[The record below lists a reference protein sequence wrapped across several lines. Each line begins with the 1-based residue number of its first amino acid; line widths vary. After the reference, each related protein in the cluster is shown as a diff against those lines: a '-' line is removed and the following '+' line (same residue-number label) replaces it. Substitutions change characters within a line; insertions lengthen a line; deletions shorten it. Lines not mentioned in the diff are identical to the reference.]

1 MRPIFNRL
9 AVAFRSLY
17 SFDRPGCQV
26 RLSIRQRLPV
36 IAFPILLLW
45 YLVRPSPV
53 DATGTAALGGL
64 LLLSYL
70 WARSMAKSVSGERR
84 LHYAALQV
92 GDELEE
98 QVILRNNSAMPALW
112 VEFIDHSNLPGYTF
126 SSVRSTGGNSTTEW
140 HTNTTCTRRGVFT
153 LGPWEMRCGDPF
165 GLFLVRQTWLQKNEI
180 LVYPPL
186 APLPA
191 RLLPHGQVQGEE
203 RPLHQ
208 PLRAETQD
216 AFTARPYQPGDPLRH
231 IHWPI
236 TARHDVPYVKV
247 FEPEDSSTVWLLAD
261 LDAAAHTGQGP
272 DSSLET
278 MILLLASLASELL
291 RQRVAVGLLAYTGS
305 SGTPDEDLPLV
316 VLPQRSSL
324 HLWDILRT
332 LAVLTPAPGRP
343 FQKTLEKARML
354 VGGRDQVLAVTPSLR
369 PEWLAGLHQ
378 LNRGRRGQGASVILL
393 DPVSF
398 SQAQPAEGPA
408 QYRGTYPAQS
418 SGAYG
423 GGGDLGQEAPPKV
436 PLHSSG
442 AELFTSLLARQGIR
456 CSVVQRGELRP
467 IAGAYGELSR
477 WEFKTLGTG
486 RVFVRHAPR
495 QSKGEAK

>member
-1 MRPIFNRL
+1 M
-9 AVAFRSLY
+9 
-17 SFDRPGCQV
+17 
-26 RLSIRQRLPV
+26 
-36 IAFPILLLW
+36 
-45 YLVRPSPV
+45 
-53 DATGTAALGGL
+53 
-64 LLLSYL
+64 
-70 WARSMAKSVSGERR
+70 ARSVSGERH

-98 QVILRNNSAMPALW
+98 QVILQNHSALPALW
-112 VEFIDHSNLPGYTF
+112 AEFIDHSNLPGYTF
-126 SSVRSTGGNSTTEW
+126 SSVRSANGHSSTEW
-140 HTNTTCTRRGVFT
+140 RTNTICTRRGVFT

-165 GLFLVRQTWLQKNEI
+165 GLFLVRQTWLQKNQI

-186 APLPA
+186 APLPS
-191 RLLPHGQVQGEE
+191 RLLPHGQVRGEE

-208 PLRAETQD
+208 PLQAETQD
-216 AFTARPYQPGDPLRH
+216 TFTARPYQPGDPLRH
-231 IHWPI
+231 IHWPV
-236 TARHDVPYVKV
+236 TARHDAPYVKV
-247 FEPEDSSTVWLLAD
+247 FEPEDSSTGWLLAD

-305 SGTPDEDLPLV
+305 SPDASSLLTNTPLPGPNPGEDLPLV
-316 VLPQRSSL
+316 VLPQRSPL

-332 LAVLTPAPGRP
+332 LAVLTPAPGHP
-343 FQKTLEKARML
+343 FQQTLEKARML

-393 DPVSF
+393 DPASF
-398 SQAQPAEGPA
+398 TPTPAADGNTPA
-408 QYRGTYPAQS
+408 LPDSRPAQS
-418 SGAYG
+418 SGA
-423 GGGDLGQEAPPKV
+423 
-436 PLHSSG
+436 
-442 AELFTSLLARQGIR
+442 ELFASLLARQGVR

-467 IAGAYGELSR
+467 IAGAYGEPSR

-495 QSKGEAK
+495 QARNEAP